1 MLAITIGK
9 AELKKSYF
17 GESVEYAKDYTESDE
32 IEENLDVILLKIML
46 ENSTK
51 MTA

>member
-9 AELKKSYF
+9 AELKKAYF
-17 GESVEYAKDYTESDE
+17 GESVEYAKDYAASDE
-32 IEENLDVILLKIML
+32 IEENLDIVLLKIML
-46 ENSTK
+46 ENNTK